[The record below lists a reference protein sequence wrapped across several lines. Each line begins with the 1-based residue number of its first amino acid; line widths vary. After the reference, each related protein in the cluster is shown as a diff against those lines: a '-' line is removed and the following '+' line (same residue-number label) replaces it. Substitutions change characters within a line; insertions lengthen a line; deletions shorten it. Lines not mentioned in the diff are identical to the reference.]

1 MKACYFQD
9 IFVIFGHMCLIS
21 GRNG

>member
-9 IFVIFGHMCLIS
+9 IFAIFGHMCLIS